1 MTAQTEKA
9 LVMNQTVYF
18 QSSTFGEN
26 TLVQAFFLALSTKR
40 SQSLFSIHGNSI
52 SGKL

>member
-18 QSSTFGEN
+18 QSSTFGKKYTCPGIFPRTIN
-26 TLVQAFFLALSTKR
+26 KKVTK
-40 SQSLFSIHGNSI
+40 SIQYSR
-52 SGKL
+52 K